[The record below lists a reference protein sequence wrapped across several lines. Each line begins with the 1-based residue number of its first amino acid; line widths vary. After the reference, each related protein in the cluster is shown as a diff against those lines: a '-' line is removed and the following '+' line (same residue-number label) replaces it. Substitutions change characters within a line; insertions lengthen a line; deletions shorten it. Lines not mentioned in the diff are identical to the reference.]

1 MAEDKLTY
9 TKAISELEL
18 IVSEIENEEAE
29 VDTLLE
35 KVKRAS
41 FLIRHCKEKLRK
53 TETEVKRVLSS
64 LDEDKK

>member
-1 MAEDKLTY
+1 
-9 TKAISELEL
+9 LEL
-18 IVSEIENEEAE
+18 IVSEIENEEVE

-53 TETEVKRVLSS
+53 TETEVKRVISS